1 MFTFVG
7 THLCLRSPGPV
18 SYKVN
23 INKYVQSPAQISL
36 QEYIYIYENINMCVI
51 ITSMLE
57 KRGWLSKVFL
67 KPSIKADGLASF
79 LNPMVTMLKQSRP
92 GMLNNRE
99 NGLTGTSPAIISFSI
114 AVSSLSFWLFI

>member
-1 MFTFVG
+1 
-7 THLCLRSPGPV
+7 
-18 SYKVN
+18 
-23 INKYVQSPAQISL
+23 
-36 QEYIYIYENINMCVI
+36 MCVI